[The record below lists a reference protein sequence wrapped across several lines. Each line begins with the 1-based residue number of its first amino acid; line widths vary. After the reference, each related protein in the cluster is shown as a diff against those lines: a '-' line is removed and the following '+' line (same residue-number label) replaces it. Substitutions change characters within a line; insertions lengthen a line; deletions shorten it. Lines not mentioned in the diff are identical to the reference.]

1 MTSPW
6 ILRAAEPHNNWV
18 APSPAGLRAEFNQ
31 GESPTLRRWSPPRA
45 CERRPRDARRGRRHY
60 IREGDWVD
68 SLYKTYVTVIAAL
81 VALFYLGAAF
91 GSADASAATVRDV
104 EAHAPAVLG
113 LVVAV
118 FAALGLRSGARG
130 GPLAVAAPDVT
141 YLLLAPVPRSVAL
154 RATAWRQLRGVLLL
168 PTIAGGVAANIVA
181 NHFGG
186 EQVFWIVA
194 GAAFGVLAAL
204 LTWGA
209 ALVASGRRWSS
220 RRAQLV
226 GAALVVWA
234 GIDVAL
240 ATGTSPMTQIGR
252 VAARSAVVVVVRS
265 HRDRAA
271 RGARRLGPGGHR
283 RGVGRAAPA
292 TCAARPG
299 ASLRGHAPR
308 LAVGHRAAPRARTG
322 APTVATVVAGRWW
335 AARGPSRRRDW
346 QGYAR
351 WPLVRVV
358 RVVVLASVAG
368 AALIGVWRVN
378 DAFVVVA
385 GLALFFAGVD
395 TVEGLAQE
403 HDHPNRAELIPVAW
417 GRLVLDHI
425 VAPACALTLVGI
437 VGIVVFFA
445 AVESTDALLV
455 GVIVLVP
462 AALATVVGAATS
474 VVAGAPSP
482 TLYVDF
488 PFPEFGALWLI
499 VRQLLPPGS

>member
-1 MTSPW
+1 MQS
-6 ILRAAEPHNNWV
+6 
-18 APSPAGLRAEFNQ
+18 
-31 GESPTLRRWSPPRA
+31 
-45 CERRPRDARRGRRHY
+45 ARRRHY

-194 GAAFGVLAAL
+194 GAAFGALAAL

-252 VAARSAVVVVVRS
+252 VA
-265 HRDRAA
+265 
-271 RGARRLGPGGHR
+271 LGPLSWSWSALIGIVLPVVLAGW
-283 RGVGRAAPA
+283 GLAGIG
-292 TCAARPG
+292 G
-299 ASLRGHAPR
+299 ASVEPLRRRAQLVRELRFAATLQDLRSVIVLHRELAQELPR
-308 LAVGHRAAPRARTG
+308 SRPWWRVGGGLRA
-322 APTVATVVAGRWW
+322 
-335 AARGPSRRRDW
+335 GPSRRRDW

-425 VAPACALTLVGI
+425 VAPACALALVGI

-462 AALATVVGAATS
+462 AALATAVGAATS

-499 VRQLLPPGS
+499 VRQLLPPRIAITAMVPVAVAHDALGHESSAAGAALGATLLPLGLVAITGRWLQTRSRVT